1 MGRKSSAKAKPPT
14 GAPPTGDAP
23 RAKGPVVIAGVMVI
37 ALAVGVVTYLSDS
50 TPSEAQPAATS
61 AALQVPDRPIPTDLK
76 PHPQENLPTLNFPG
90 YATARPP
97 EVVRAAYR
105 FAAEHP
111 EVMSYVPC
119 FCGCERMGHRGNE
132 DCFVKAR
139 DVNGDVVQWEDH
151 GMECAV
157 CLDVATRSRQL
168 FASGASV
175 SDIRA
180 AIEKE
185 FAPLSTNH
193 TPTPEAPHSH

>member
-1 MGRKSSAKAKPPT
+1 MGRKSSAKAKSPA
-14 GAPPTGDAP
+14 GAPPPDQP
-23 RAKGPVVIAGVMVI
+23 RAKSPVVVATLVVI
-37 ALAVGVVTYLSDS
+37 ALAVGVFTYLNNA
-50 TPSEAQPAATS
+50 TRSEAEQTS
-61 AALQVPDRPIPTDLK
+61 AALQIPDRGPTPTDLK
-76 PHPQENLPTLNFPG
+76 PHPQENLPPLQFPG
-90 YATARPP
+90 YPMARSP
-97 EVVRAAYR
+97 EVVRAAYK

-157 CLDVATRSRQL
+157 CLDVATRSLQL
-168 FASGASV
+168 YTSGASV
-175 SDIRA
+175 TDIRA

-185 FAPLSTNH
+185 FTPLSTNH
-193 TPTPEAPHSH
+193 TPTPDAPHTH

>member
-14 GAPPTGDAP
+14 GAPPSDQP
-23 RAKGPVVIAGVMVI
+23 RAKTPLVVGGLIII
-37 ALAVGVVTYLSDS
+37 ALAVGTFTYMKDAP
-50 TPSEAQPAATS
+50 PSGSEPVGTS
-61 AALQVPDRPIPTDLK
+61 AALQIPERPPTPADLK
-76 PHPQENLPTLNFPG
+76 PHPQENLPALQFPA
-90 YATARPP
+90 YPMARPP
-97 EVVRAAYR
+97 EVVKAAYK

-157 CLDVATRSRQL
+157 CLDVATRSLQMYT
-168 FASGASV
+168 SGASV
-175 SDIRA
+175 TDIRA
-180 AIEKE
+180 AIEKQYKT
-185 FAPLSTNH
+185 LSTNH
-193 TPTPEAPHSH
+193 TPTPDAPHSH

>member
-1 MGRKSSAKAKPPT
+1 MGRKSSAKAKSPA
-14 GAPPTGDAP
+14 GAPPPDQP
-23 RAKGPVVIAGVMVI
+23 RAKSPVVVATLVVI
-37 ALAVGVVTYLSDS
+37 ALAVGVFTYLNNA
-50 TPSEAQPAATS
+50 TRSEAEQTS
-61 AALQVPDRPIPTDLK
+61 AALQIPDRGPTPTDLK
-76 PHPQENLPTLNFPG
+76 PHPQENLPPLQFPG
-90 YATARPP
+90 YPMARSP
-97 EVVRAAYR
+97 EVVKAAYK

-157 CLDVATRSRQL
+157 CLDVATRSLQL
-168 FASGASV
+168 YTSGASV
-175 SDIRA
+175 TDIRA

-185 FAPLSTNH
+185 FTPLSTNH
-193 TPTPEAPHSH
+193 TPTPDAPHTH

>member
-14 GAPPTGDAP
+14 GAPPPDQP
-23 RAKGPVVIAGVMVI
+23 RTKTPMLVGGVMLL
-37 ALAVGVVTYLSDS
+37 ALVVGVFTYLNTS
-50 TPSEAQPAATS
+50 TPSEAQQAGTS
-61 AALQVPDRPIPTDLK
+61 AALQIPDRPIPTDLK
-76 PHPQENLPTLNFPG
+76 PHPQANLPTLNFPA
-90 YATARPP
+90 YPTARPP
-97 EVVRAAYR
+97 EVVRAAYQ

-185 FAPLSTNH
+185 FTPLSTNH
-193 TPTPEAPHSH
+193 TPTPEVPHTH

>member
-1 MGRKSSAKAKPPT
+1 MGRKSSAKANPPT
-14 GAPPTGDAP
+14 KAPPPDQP
-23 RAKGPVVIAGVMVI
+23 RAKAPVVVAGLMVV
-37 ALAVGVVTYLSDS
+37 ALVVGVFTYLSDR
-50 TPSEAQPAATS
+50 TPSEAESAAGTS
-61 AALQVPDRPIPTDLK
+61 AALQVPDRPVPTDLK

-90 YATARPP
+90 YSTARPP
-97 EVVRAAYR
+97 EVIKAAYK

-111 EVMSYVPC
+111 EVLSYVPC

-157 CLDVATRSRQL
+157 CLDVATRSQQL
-168 FASGASV
+168 YTSGASV

-185 FAPLSTNH
+185 FTPLSTNH
-193 TPTPEAPHSH
+193 TPTPDAPHSH

>member
-1 MGRKSSAKAKPPT
+1 MGRKSSAKAKPT
-14 GAPPTGDAP
+14 AAAPPPDEPRTKAP
-23 RAKGPVVIAGVMVI
+23 FVVAGLVVIAV
-37 ALAVGVVTYLSDS
+37 AVGVFTYRSNS
-50 TPSEAQPAATS
+50 TPSGAEQAATS
-61 AALQVPDRPIPTDLK
+61 AALQVPDRPTPTDLK
-76 PHPQENLPTLNFPG
+76 PHPQENLPVLNFPG

-97 EVVRAAYR
+97 EVVKAAYK

-111 EVMSYVPC
+111 EVLSYVPC

-139 DVNGDVVQWEDH
+139 DVNGDVVAWEDH

-157 CLDVATRSRQL
+157 CLDVATRSRQMYT
-168 FASGASV
+168 SGASV
-175 SDIRA
+175 SEIRA

-185 FAPLSTNH
+185 FTPLSTNH